1 MSSQKKPSI
10 LLLIKGA
17 AGELD
22 WVMPLIFQLSKNHN
36 IFTYFRSKRAYAMV
50 KSTEE
55 IFYYWKKINTGY
67 FIDNIYRN
75 FYWRLLRK
83 FYLFFINNEKSI
95 NFFNQ
100 KIHNINF
107 LKEIFL
113 EKNLNSDF
121 KFIFSEYNYPNGWI
135 DSVLEKKNKSLI
147 IHYPHSPF
155 ISFLKKPFK
164 RRYELR
170 GDVLLVSG
178 KGDFNRWRNFIDI
191 RKIYNLGIPRYDNL
205 WVKNITKLKKNNLK
219 NKKNKFIVTI
229 PYKSFFDL
237 YSKEKNKLEKQFHDI
252 LETLLDFQNIVII
265 FKIHPR
271 INSRYFYNLLVKYK
285 NFKNRIVVSNSH
297 LFILAKN
304 SNLFICNTNTATIL
318 DGIYFGVPTIQ
329 FSPAFKNIDKKENI
343 NDFYE
348 KNKIS
353 IIFNNKK
360 ELKKI
365 LKDIML
371 EKNSYK
377 WRLQQKNFKRFF
389 QNENS
394 ILRIVNFFQQ
404 KYDNKYKNQIDV

>member
-1 MSSQKKPSI
+1 MASQKKPSI

-36 IFTYFRSKRAYAMV
+36 IFTYFRSKRAYETV

-75 FYWRLLRK
+75 FYWRVLRK
-83 FYLFFINNEKSI
+83 FFLFFFNNEKNI
-95 NFFNQ
+95 TFFNR

-113 EKNLNSDF
+113 DKNLNIDF

-135 DSVLEKKNKSLI
+135 DSVLEKRNKSLV

-155 ISFLKKPFK
+155 ITFLKKPFK
-164 RRYELR
+164 SRYKLK
-170 GDVLLVSG
+170 GDILLVSG
-178 KGDFNRWRNFIDI
+178 KGDFNRWSNFIDL
-191 RKIYNLGIPRYDNL
+191 RKIYSLGIPRYDNF
-205 WVKNITKLKKNNLK
+205 WVKSIINLKKNNLL
-219 NKKNKFIVTI
+219 NKKSKFIVTI

-237 YSKEKNKLEKQFHDI
+237 FPNEKTKLEKQFRGI
-252 LETLLDFQNIVII
+252 LETLLDYPNIKII

-271 INSRYFYNLLVKYK
+271 INGRYFYSLLSEYK
-285 NFKNRIVVSNSH
+285 KFKDRIIVTNSH
-297 LFILAKN
+297 LYVLAKN
-304 SNLFICNTNTATIL
+304 SNLFICNTNTSTIF

-329 FSPAFKNIDKKENI
+329 FSPAFKNIDKKENV
-343 NDFYE
+343 NNFYE
-348 KNKIS
+348 KNNIS
-353 IIFNNKK
+353 IIFNNKN

-365 LKDIML
+365 LNDIML
-371 EKNSYK
+371 KKSTYK
-377 WRLQQKNFKRFF
+377 WKLQQNNFRKFF
-389 QNENS
+389 KTENS
-394 ILRIVNFFQQ
+394 IIKIVNFLKK
-404 KYDNKYKNQIDV
+404 KYDNKFKNEINI